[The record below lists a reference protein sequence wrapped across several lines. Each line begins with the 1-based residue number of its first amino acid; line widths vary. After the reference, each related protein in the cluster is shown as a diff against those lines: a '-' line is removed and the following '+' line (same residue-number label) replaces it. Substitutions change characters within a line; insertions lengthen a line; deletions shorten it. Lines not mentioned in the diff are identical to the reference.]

1 MRVVS
6 TSTPKTNKRTTNTN
20 EQQAIG
26 PVIMLLIGGAFGL
39 YRINLTIFATVCVI
53 CAGVTISSY
62 GEMDF
67 NILGIIIQCAGIGSE
82 AIRLA
87 LSELLLSPSGIKMD
101 PPTALYHFAP
111 VCMVFCLL
119 AAAIVERPYVFL
131 DSVGVWGVWMLL
143 GNCVVAFGLNLS
155 AVFLIRHTSSLTL
168 TVCGIP
174 KAVLTMIVSTQFWGE
189 RISLVQLGG
198 FMIASAG
205 VVHYS
210 QLDIRQDKGTAK
222 ARNEGVEDEEE
233 GELLQDI
240 QRV

>member
-1 MRVVS
+1 
-6 TSTPKTNKRTTNTN
+6 
-20 EQQAIG
+20 
-26 PVIMLLIGGAFGL
+26 MLLIGGAFGL
-39 YRINLTIFATVCVI
+39 YRINLSIFATVCVI

-101 PPTALYHFAP
+101 PLTALYHFAP

-119 AAAIVERPYVFL
+119 AAAIVEGPYVFL

-174 KAVLTMIVSTQFWGE
+174 KAVLTMVVSTQFWGE
-189 RISLVQLGG
+189 RISLVQLLG

-210 QLDIRQDKGTAK
+210 QLDIRKDKGTAK
-222 ARNEGVEDEEE
+222 ARNEGVEDKEEE
-233 GELLQDI
+233 GELLQDMP
-240 QRV
+240 RV